1 MRVSNWQ
8 SIRTRISPHQLLV
21 GLNTFSKQQL
31 VAIKNMGFGSIMK
44 LKTDSLPAK
53 MSHFVVDNFSRKD
66 MAIKLTV
73 GNIEVNETVI
83 SELLGLRNSGA
94 VIEYKKKEKKKDKEN
109 EEQKEHKDEQKG
121 KNNDKNSGF
130 DIESDVKE
138 DEDEEEE
145 DEEVGIL
152 AEWKNL
158 YKGRTITPS
167 RIVDRL
173 RDNPTEDGMMFK
185 YDFLTLF
192 MNTMVEINK
201 DGRCKID
208 FLKCLGEDVAVED
221 VNWCKY
227 ICDSM
232 KMSKD
237 GWQRDSTSKYFN
249 GALTILVML
258 YVDRTLCG
266 DINTVRISSPL
277 SFWTKEMLSRR
288 QTWEI
293 KNGGFGKGALRE
305 GYVDTQVDVEH
316 ETKEDRMKKVEQMVD
331 KNEGEKKN
339 VTFEEHV
346 RMVESLMA
354 ETLSKKKLLN
364 KELDDI
370 CYKYPKNEK
379 VEELVR
385 EYDRTFRGENKM
397 SVLLSTKEMGD
408 SKENKVMARE
418 KDKKVNVKIKGGM
431 KVFTRSRK
439 RSLKDEGDVLDG
451 VSKND
456 ECGAT
461 KVDGVTQNDGDI
473 KLDKVIGETIKW
485 AETEKSVMKR

>member
-1 MRVSNWQ
+1 
-8 SIRTRISPHQLLV
+8 
-21 GLNTFSKQQL
+21 
-31 VAIKNMGFGSIMK
+31 
-44 LKTDSLPAK
+44 
-53 MSHFVVDNFSRKD
+53 
-66 MAIKLTV
+66 
-73 GNIEVNETVI
+73 
-83 SELLGLRNSGA
+83 
-94 VIEYKKKEKKKDKEN
+94 
-109 EEQKEHKDEQKG
+109 
-121 KNNDKNSGF
+121 
-130 DIESDVKE
+130 
-138 DEDEEEE
+138 
-145 DEEVGIL
+145 
-152 AEWKNL
+152 
-158 YKGRTITPS
+158 
-167 RIVDRL
+167 
-173 RDNPTEDGMMFK
+173 
-185 YDFLTLF
+185 
-192 MNTMVEINK
+192 
-201 DGRCKID
+201 
-208 FLKCLGEDVAVED
+208 
-221 VNWCKY
+221 
-227 ICDSM
+227 
-232 KMSKD
+232 
-237 GWQRDSTSKYFN
+237 
-249 GALTILVML
+249 
-258 YVDRTLCG
+258 
-266 DINTVRISSPL
+266 
-277 SFWTKEMLSRR
+277 MLSRR

-339 VTFEEHV
+339 VTFEIEHV

-408 SKENKVMARE
+408 NKENKVMARE

-485 AETEKSVMKR
+485 AETEKSVMKRQTRSRKEVDNTVPSFELLSQSSQSSQSSPEADIGTKVHASVKDTKVNAHVSGRDTNVVDMNEPLNDDEKTLWQYLLTTIDNKRRAESKKCNVDDKEIDVEKEKKECRK